1 MLDSGAADGATNMA
15 TDHALL
21 ERAAATGEAV
31 LRIYAW
37 ERPTLSFGMHE
48 RARVTQEALAA
59 HGVDVVRRPTGG
71 RALLHHREVTYSITT
86 PALGIG
92 LSESYRAINAL
103 LLAALRRLGVQATE
117 AERRARA
124 TAPDGAACFAEPNV
138 GELVVDGRKLVGS
151 AQRRDGNALLQH
163 GSILL
168 ADDQGVIARLRG
180 GPGVGAP
187 HGGSTHPARH
197 ESAVLADAPTVAA
210 SLSAIL
216 GRDVFYAE
224 VRDALVAALRDA
236 VGEHSVTALEA
247 AALAPAVSLAS
258 TQYRDAKWTWRR

>member
-1 MLDSGAADGATNMA
+1 VLDSGAADGATNMA

-21 ERAAATGEAV
+21 AGAAASGEAV

-37 ERPTLSFGMHE
+37 ARPTLSFGMHE
-48 RARVTQEALAA
+48 RARVTPEALAA

-71 RALLHHREVTYSITT
+71 RALLHHREVTYSITA
-86 PALGIG
+86 PAAGIG
-92 LSESYRAINAL
+92 LGESYRAINAL
-103 LLAALRRLGVQATE
+103 LLAALRRLGVQAAE

-124 TAPDGAACFAEPNV
+124 TAPDGTACFAEPNV

-151 AQRRDGNALLQH
+151 AQRRDQGALLQH

-168 ADDQGVIARLRG
+168 ADDQGLIARLRG
-180 GPGVGAP
+180 GPSDG
-187 HGGSTHPARH
+187 
-197 ESAVLADAPTVAA
+197 APTVAA

-216 GRDVFYAE
+216 GREVSYPE
-224 VRDALVAALRDA
+224 VRDALVSALRDA
-236 VGEHSVTALEA
+236 VGEHSVNSLEA

-258 TQYRDAKWTWRR
+258 AQYRDAKWTWRR